1 MQLFTKIIDII
12 GKVWLPVRQN
22 FMFMITMYALGVI
35 VAYATLPSW
44 KGAEIYEN
52 TFYELFFDLYVL
64 CILLCIM
71 PRKVRTWVRRLFYIV
86 AYSLALIDVFCFVK
100 FDSTISPSMLLLV
113 GETTGSETSEFF
125 ETYLT
130 WDILNTPVAWVL
142 ILMLVHLI
150 ITLCY
155 AFRKRIARCFPRL
168 LNNPVCTFFTSFSP
182 SLTGRAGESLG
193 GVRDSLSSLASGFL
207 SILILSAI
215 YIGWYDTRTNKEML
229 QKVLECETIGD
240 VERTFNMHPRPELYQ
255 PVYRLAFGLHSNH
268 LISLQ
273 LDRMKKGTENVS
285 VDSCSF
291 TSRNIVLIIGESYN
305 KYHSQLY
312 GYEKETTPRQVALEK
327 SGRLTKLN
335 DVIAPWNLTSFVFKH
350 LMTTYCYGDEGDWC
364 DYPLFCQ
371 LFREA
376 GYNVRF
382 LTNQFL
388 NHAKDAVYDF
398 SGGFFLNDEVLSKAQ
413 FDVRNEQTHLW
424 DEDLLKDYERL
435 ASPQDSAIYASG
447 KGTLSIFHLIGQHVS
462 YRIRCPRSKH
472 KFNPDQYDLPQNTP
486 KEKRNIAYYDC
497 AVWYNDSVVDR
508 IVDRFR
514 NDDAIIIYLPDHG
527 EEVYGPGSL
536 HSCGR
541 KHTTNITPNIAR
553 QEYEIP
559 MWIYCTDKYAE
570 KHPEVAK
577 AVKGAMN
584 KPFMTDALA
593 HMLLGLA
600 GIKTEYYKPKYDLLH
615 PDYDTKR
622 HRFMQH
628 VVDYDKPLS
637 PTLPMRG
644 RE

>member
-1 MQLFTKIIDII
+1 MHLFDKILSII
-12 GKVWLPVRQN
+12 GKAWLPVRQN
-22 FMFMITMYALGVI
+22 FMFMFTMYALGII
-35 VAYATLPSW
+35 VTYATLPPW
-44 KGAEIYEN
+44 QGAKIYEN
-52 TFYELFFDLYVL
+52 VFFELFFDLYILCIFL
-64 CILLCIM
+64 CIL
-71 PRKVRTWVRRLFYIV
+71 PRIVRLWVRRLFYFV
-86 AYSLALIDVFCFVK
+86 AYFLAIVDVFCFAK

-125 ETYLT
+125 ETYVT
-130 WDILNTPVAWVL
+130 WEVFYTPVSWVL
-142 ILMLVHLI
+142 LLLLFHVVSVVVWK
-150 ITLCY
+150 
-155 AFRKRIARCFPRL
+155 KRRWLAERL
-168 LNNPVCTFFTSFSP
+168 KWDVSP
-182 SLTGRAGESLG
+182 FISLKK
-193 GVRDSLSSLASGFL
+193 SLSKPHLQLAADAILAIASLLF
-207 SILILSAI
+207 IW
-215 YIGWYDTRTNKEML
+215 YGWEDTITNKKQL
-229 QKVLECETIGD
+229 KVVAECKTIGD
-240 VERTFNMHPRPELYQ
+240 VEKAFNLHPRPELYQ
-255 PVYRLAFGLHSNH
+255 PVYRLASAIESNY
-268 LISLQ
+268 LVSLQ
-273 LDRMKKGTENVS
+273 LDRMKKMTENVS

-291 TSRNIVLIIGESYN
+291 RSQNIVLIIGESYN
-305 KYHSQLY
+305 KHHSQLY
-312 GYEKETTPRQVALEK
+312 GYEKETTPRQVELEK
-327 SGRLTKLN
+327 SGKLVKFN
-335 DVIAPWNLTSFVFKH
+335 DVITPWNLTSFVFKH
-350 LMTTYCYGDEGDWC
+350 LMTTYCYGDDGDWC

-371 LFREA
+371 LFRAA

-398 SGGFFLNDEVLSKAQ
+398 SGGFFLNDEVLSNAQ

-435 ASPQDSAIYASG
+435 AAPHDSAIYAKG
-447 KGTLSIFHLIGQHVS
+447 KGTLSVFHLMGQHVS

-472 KFNPDQYDLPQNTP
+472 HFNPEDYDLPKNSP

-508 IVDRFR
+508 IVDRFK
-514 NDDAIIIYLPDHG
+514 NEDAIIIYFPDHG

-541 KHTTNITPNIAR
+541 KHTTNITRNIAE

-559 MWIYCTDKYAE
+559 MWIYCTDKYCE

-577 AVKGAMN
+577 AVKDAAN
-584 KPFMTDALA
+584 KPFMIDAVS

-628 VVDYDKPLS
+628 VVDYDELMKK
-637 PTLPMRG
+637 
-644 RE
+644 E

>member
-12 GKVWLPVRQN
+12 GKFWLPVKRN
-22 FMFMITMYALGVI
+22 FIFLLTMYALGII
-35 VAYATLPSW
+35 VTYATLPSW
-44 KGAEIYEN
+44 KGAKIYDN
-52 TFYELFFDLYVL
+52 VFYELFFDLYIL

-71 PRKVRTWVRRLFYIV
+71 PRKVRKWVRRLFYVV

-113 GETTGSETSEFF
+113 AETTGSETSEFF

-130 WDILNTPVAWVL
+130 WDIFNTPVAWVL
-142 ILMLVHLI
+142 ILMLVHGI

-155 AFRKRIARCFPRL
+155 AFRKKLPKRL
-168 LNNPVCTFFTSFSP
+168 LKVFSCLSP
-182 SLTGRAGESLG
+182 SFMLSKTCETQRAGESLQKLG
-193 GVRDSLSSLASGFL
+193 AGVVAV
-207 SILILSAI
+207 LILSVLNA
-215 YIGWYDTRTNKEML
+215 GWNDTMKNKETL
-229 QKVLECETIGD
+229 WKVAECKTIGD
-240 VERTFNMHPRPELYQ
+240 VEKAFNRHPRPELYQ
-255 PVYRLAFGLHSNH
+255 PFYRLVFGIQSNY

-291 TSRNIVLIIGESYN
+291 SSPNIILIIGESYN

-327 SGRLTKLN
+327 TGRLTKLN

-382 LTNQFL
+382 FTNQFL
-388 NHAKDAVYDF
+388 YHAKDAVYDF

-472 KFNPDQYDLPQNTP
+472 KFHPEDYDLPKNSP
-486 KEKRNIAYYDC
+486 MEKRNIAYYDC

-514 NDDAIIIYLPDHG
+514 NDDAIVIYFPDHG

-541 KHTTNITPNIAR
+541 KHTTAITPNIAR

-559 MWIYCTDKYAE
+559 MWIYCTDKYSE
-570 KHPEVAK
+570 KHPDVAK
-577 AVKGAMN
+577 AVKNVAD

-593 HMLLGLA
+593 HMMLGLA

-622 HRFMQH
+622 HRYMQH
-628 VVDYDKPLS
+628 VVDYNELMEKPLS
-637 PTLPMRG
+637 PTLP
-644 RE
+644 